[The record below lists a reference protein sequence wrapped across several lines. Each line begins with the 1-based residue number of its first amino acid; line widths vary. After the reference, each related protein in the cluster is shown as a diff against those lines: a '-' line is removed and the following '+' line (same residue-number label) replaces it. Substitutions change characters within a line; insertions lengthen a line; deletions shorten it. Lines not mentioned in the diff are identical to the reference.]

1 MASKKKNT
9 LVAPMEW
16 WKHLRPYNKR
26 KQNKAE
32 RKAWKREIEDNQKDC

>member
-1 MASKKKNT
+1 MANVRKGT
-9 LVAPMEW
+9 LVAPKEW

-32 RKAWKREIEDNQKDC
+32 RKAWKKEVKKDE